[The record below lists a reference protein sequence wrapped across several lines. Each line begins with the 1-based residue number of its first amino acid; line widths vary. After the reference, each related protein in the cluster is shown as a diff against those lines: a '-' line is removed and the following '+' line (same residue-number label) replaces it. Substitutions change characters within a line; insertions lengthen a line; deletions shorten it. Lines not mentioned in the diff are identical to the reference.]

1 MCGIVVGGN
10 IRCFLKL
17 AGTEYLPD
25 LTDKILLLESFN
37 GTVAKME
44 TYLCQLKQ
52 MGVYD
57 KVAGIILGT
66 FTEMET
72 EKCIPTI
79 ETLVKKIVG
88 KDLPIVITS
97 DIGHGTNSKGI
108 IIGQELY
115 LEG

>member
-1 MCGIVVGGN
+1 M
-10 IRCFLKL
+10 
-17 AGTEYLPD
+17 
-25 LTDKILLLESFN
+25 
-37 GTVAKME
+37 
-44 TYLCQLKQ
+44 
-52 MGVYD
+52 
-57 KVAGIILGT
+57 AGIILGT

-88 KDLPIVITS
+88 KDLPIAITS
-97 DIGHGTNSKGI
+97 DIGHGKNSKGI